1 MDSISYPEF
10 SRIYNGLQKESNQLY
25 RLLSKHY
32 GISDSECWILYVL
45 REEGRP
51 LTQTELCN
59 TLYLSKQTVNSA
71 LKSLEADGY
80 IRLECASGNRRSK
93 NIHLT
98 EAGLALAMR
107 TVDNVFNGG
116 TGFSSS
122 FGIRARRDPFPWAKT
137 PEPAA
142 RGGMQAFIRKIFW
155 RITFMQIR
163 LSDHF
168 SYRKLL
174 RFTLPSIVMMIVAS
188 IYSVVDGLFVSNL
201 VGDLAL
207 SAVNIIFPAT
217 MIIGAAGF
225 MLGTG
230 GSAIVARTLGE
241 GDHEL
246 ANRYFSM
253 IIYSVIIL
261 GVILSVACAIFI
273 EPIARLSGA
282 SDLLMDDC
290 IAYGRIMMLGSA
302 AFMLQV
308 SFQSFLV
315 VAEKPHMGLVLSIS
329 AGLTN
334 MVLDYVF
341 IAVFEMGVVGA
352 ALATVAGYCVG
363 GLIPLVYFFRAS
375 PDRLCLSKTQFYPK
389 EFLHTCTNGSS
400 ELMSNISASIV
411 GILFNI
417 QLMRIIGEAG
427 VAAHSVMMYVDFVF
441 IAAFLGFSVGSAPI
455 VSYHYGAAN
464 HSELKN
470 VFRKSITIIAV
481 TSVVMVLISE
491 LLSRPLSF
499 AFVGY
504 DAALL
509 DMTVHGFRLF
519 ALCYFFCGINIY
531 ASAFFTALSN
541 GIISAFISFM
551 RSLVLRGGLV
561 LLMPI
566 WLGLD
571 GVWTSVIAAE
581 ALGACIAV
589 CFFMMQR
596 HKYHYL

>member
-1 MDSISYPEF
+1 
-10 SRIYNGLQKESNQLY
+10 
-25 RLLSKHY
+25 
-32 GISDSECWILYVL
+32 
-45 REEGRP
+45 
-51 LTQTELCN
+51 
-59 TLYLSKQTVNSA
+59 
-71 LKSLEADGY
+71 
-80 IRLECASGNRRSK
+80 
-93 NIHLT
+93 
-98 EAGLALAMR
+98 
-107 TVDNVFNGG
+107 
-116 TGFSSS
+116 
-122 FGIRARRDPFPWAKT
+122 
-137 PEPAA
+137 
-142 RGGMQAFIRKIFW
+142 
-155 RITFMQIR
+155 
-163 LSDHF
+163 
-168 SYRKLL
+168 
-174 RFTLPSIVMMIVAS
+174 
-188 IYSVVDGLFVSNL
+188 
-201 VGDLAL
+201 
-207 SAVNIIFPAT
+207 
-217 MIIGAAGF
+217 
-225 MLGTG
+225 
-230 GSAIVARTLGE
+230 
-241 GDHEL
+241 
-246 ANRYFSM
+246 
-253 IIYSVIIL
+253 
-261 GVILSVACAIFI
+261 
-273 EPIARLSGA
+273 
-282 SDLLMDDC
+282 
-290 IAYGRIMMLGSA
+290 
-302 AFMLQV
+302 
-308 SFQSFLV
+308 
-315 VAEKPHMGLVLSIS
+315 
-329 AGLTN
+329 
-334 MVLDYVF
+334 
-341 IAVFEMGVVGA
+341 
-352 ALATVAGYCVG
+352 
-363 GLIPLVYFFRAS
+363 
-375 PDRLCLSKTQFYPK
+375 
-389 EFLHTCTNGSS
+389 
-400 ELMSNISASIV
+400 MSNISASIV

-504 DAALL
+504 DADLL